1 MSVSTKPSIPA
12 ATPGSL
18 RVPIVDMHSHVIAD
32 DPLRF
37 PLAPM
42 GGKQSDWSRERP
54 VNAAGMCQ
62 AMDAAGVAKSVL
74 VQASTCY
81 GHDNGYVVESVRAHP
96 DRFIGVFSVD
106 TLAADAIA
114 RIQHWTASGLSGLRV
129 FIAGHTAADHSV
141 RLDDP
146 RGFPVWDYISEQ
158 KISICVQLRADG
170 LPQLETLLRQFPK
183 ATVLLDHFARPLLE
197 DGPPYR
203 QAASLLNLARYPN
216 LHFKLTT
223 HNVREAKQ
231 GLATQ
236 ASFCRAVVNAFGAQ
250 RIAWGSNFPAS
261 AGSLQQLLHEALE
274 ATASLTADEQ
284 AWIYSRTAHSLY
296 PALNRVLA

>member
-1 MSVSTKPSIPA
+1 
-12 ATPGSL
+12 
-18 RVPIVDMHSHVIAD
+18 MHT
-32 DPLRF
+32 
-37 PLAPM
+37 
-42 GGKQSDWSRERP
+42 G
-54 VNAAGMCQ
+54 
-62 AMDAAGVAKSVL
+62 
-74 VQASTCY
+74 
-81 GHDNGYVVESVRAHP
+81 
-96 DRFIGVFSVD
+96 RFIGVFSVD
-106 TLAADAIA
+106 TLAPDAIA
-114 RIQHWTASGLSGLRV
+114 RIQHWTNAGLSGLRV
-129 FIAGHTAADHSV
+129 FIAGHTAADHHL

-170 LPQLETLLRQFPK
+170 LPQLETLLRRFPK
-183 ATVLLDHFARPLLE
+183 ATVLLDHFARPLLG

-203 QAASLLNLARYPN
+203 QAASLLALARYPN

-236 ASFCRAVVNAFGAQ
+236 ASFCRAVVDAFGAQ

-274 ATASLTADEQ
+274 ATASLTTEEQ
-284 AWIYSRTAHSLY
+284 AWIFSRTAHSLY
-296 PALNRVLA
+296 PALNRVSA